1 MALGVGVAKFRRT
14 RQPLLGLLL
23 IGDNA
28 LSAQIGQPQRFH
40 GIGIARFH
48 TSPEPGNGLLE
59 VFCHAVFAALIDVS
73 QIPHRDSLPMLGRF
87 DPPLDR
93 LHVVDNPEGPP
104 VITRAKR
111 ELGVGVARLRRLD
124 EPFFGLLL
132 VRGNTGPVQ
141 IGEPEIDH
149 RVGASPV
156 GRLTEPVDG
165 PTWVRRHAIAVPIR
179 KSKVVHGRGVAEPRG
194 PQTPFQSFLLV
205 GFAKGPP
212 IIRRP
217 QHASRIAV
225 PRLRRADIPLFRLG
239 QVLINTVAVAV
250 GGTEVSHRHGVSVFG
265 RPFPPLDGLGD
276 VPLAKIAV

>member
-40 GIGIARFH
+40 CVRETRFC
-48 TSPEPGNGLLE
+48 TLLE
-59 VFCHAVFAALIDVS
+59 PIKRLGQVFRNAFLSTLVDVAK
-73 QIPHRDSLPMLGRF
+73 IPHGDSLPFPSRLEPPF
-87 DPPLDR
+87 DGLWIIH
-93 LHVVDNPEGPP
+93 L
-104 VITRAKR
+104 AKR
-111 ELGVGVARLRRLD
+111 TLRISRPERDLRVGVARLRRLD

-165 PTWVRRHAIAVPIR
+165 PTWVRRHAIAVPTHD
-179 KSKVVHGRGVAEPRG
+179 SKVAHGRGVAEPRG

-217 QHASRIAV
+217 QRASRIAV
-225 PRLRRADIPLFRLG
+225 PRLRRADKPLFRLV
-239 QVLINTVAVAV
+239 QVSFDAIAVAV
-250 GGTEVSHRHGVSVFG
+250 GGTEVLHRHGVSVFG